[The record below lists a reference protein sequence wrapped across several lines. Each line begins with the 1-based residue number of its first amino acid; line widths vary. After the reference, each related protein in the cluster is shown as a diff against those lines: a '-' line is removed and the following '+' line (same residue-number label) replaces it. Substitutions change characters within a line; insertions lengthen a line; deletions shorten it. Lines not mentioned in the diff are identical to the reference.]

1 MVATFT
7 YADSPSSR
15 PDSHAPIGVMGEH
28 AHNSGE
34 CMLAYR
40 FMAMDMQELQ
50 SGTTALETADVLKD
64 FMRVPTQMDMKMHM
78 LGVMYAPHNKI
89 TLMVMTNYQQRYMEM
104 EGANDQATVHR
115 ADPVGKHKMSSSGI
129 GDIKLESLLTLWK
142 TDHLNLIGNIG
153 VSLPTSSIEQTGM
166 DGNILPYPMQL
177 GSGSF
182 EGRPGVT
189 LFGYHRNWSYGSQL
203 GGTFPLHT
211 NSSEYRH
218 GNSVNATAWGAR
230 KLSDWLSFGGR
241 LLLSHSGQITGSHPD
256 LNANMSPSHR
266 PDFRGGTEI
275 DVAVS
280 SNLMIPT
287 GNPLVGQ
294 RLAIEFTLP
303 VYQNLTGTQLKNTWR
318 LMLGWQYAFRL

>member
-115 ADPVGKHKMSSSGI
+115 ADPVGKHEMSSSGI

-153 VSLPTSSIEQTGM
+153 VSLPTSSI
-166 DGNILPYPMQL
+166 
-177 GSGSF
+177 
-182 EGRPGVT
+182 
-189 LFGYHRNWSYGSQL
+189 
-203 GGTFPLHT
+203 
-211 NSSEYRH
+211 
-218 GNSVNATAWGAR
+218 
-230 KLSDWLSFGGR
+230 
-241 LLLSHSGQITGSHPD
+241 
-256 LNANMSPSHR
+256 
-266 PDFRGGTEI
+266 
-275 DVAVS
+275 
-280 SNLMIPT
+280 
-287 GNPLVGQ
+287 
-294 RLAIEFTLP
+294 
-303 VYQNLTGTQLKNTWR
+303 LTGFVVQGPRAL
-318 LMLGWQYAFRL
+318 QC